1 MLLMRLVQIIF
12 DWSLV
17 NKDPSTL
24 IFPLIWRAVECS
36 IISYTGSIFKWDLL
50 IIIWIYE
57 TKKKKK
63 MFWAWWFSFHV
74 RKMWLPVVGSFYLCF
89 KIRGN
94 QAKRVAATAGTMCLC
109 PNMIYSQNKS
119 RAQHSCRAIMGRK
132 KKKKKNPQALQN
144 WWIMILL
151 RK

>member
-63 MFWAWWFSFHV
+63 MVWAWWFSFHI

-89 KIRGN
+89 KIREIKQRKWQQQLEPCACAQTRFIHKTRGEHST
-94 QAKRVAATAGTMCLC
+94 AAEQLWG
-109 PNMIYSQNKS
+109 
-119 RAQHSCRAIMGRK
+119 GK
-132 KKKKKNPQALQN
+132 KKIKKKIHKPF
-144 WWIMILL
+144 
-151 RK
+151 RTDE